1 MKLITKAP
9 TKLNM
14 DVEIELHMKCLK
26 SLFIPGVFKCSCV
39 KGQFISYILKIIK
52 TKISRS

>member
-14 DVEIELHMKCLK
+14 DVGIELHMKCLK

-52 TKISRS
+52 TNISRS